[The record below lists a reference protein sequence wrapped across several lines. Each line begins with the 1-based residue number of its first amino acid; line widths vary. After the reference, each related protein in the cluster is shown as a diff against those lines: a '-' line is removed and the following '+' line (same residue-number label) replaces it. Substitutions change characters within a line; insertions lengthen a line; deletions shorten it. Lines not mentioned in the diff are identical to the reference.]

1 MLAAAADARVKKCP
15 TGVGRPS
22 QTKTKTNKQRK
33 KRVPAATSSVLLLVP
48 LLGGGG
54 VRVRSGESVVVQ
66 VPVIGRYIVQLVQS
80 LGKVNVHSQYLLF
93 YSVITDITGVSLRNG
108 GASNMNAIN

>member
-1 MLAAAADARVKKCP
+1 MLDVHPKQK
-15 TGVGRPS
+15 
-22 QTKTKTNKQRK
+22 QKQTNKQRK

-48 LLGGGG
+48 LLGGGGG

-108 GASNMNAIN
+108 GASDMNAIN